1 MHDLFKEIKNDH
13 QEVKAILEKL
23 KESTGPKNRE
33 NLFKQLV
40 AELKPH
46 MEAEEKVLYPV
57 LADKKEARENAL
69 EALEEHHVAELV
81 LKELEKGD
89 KQGDQW
95 LAKMRVFSEL
105 IDHHIEEEEES
116 VFKDAQKVLKDDQVS
131 QIFESFQS
139 VKQKMKKHF
148 S

>member
-13 QEVKAILEKL
+13 QEVKSMLEKL

-33 NLFKQLV
+33 NLLKQFII
-40 AELKPH
+40 ELKPH
-46 MEAEEKVLYPV
+46 MEAEEKAFYPV
-57 LADKKEARENAL
+57 LADKKESREQAL

-89 KQGDQW
+89 KSGDQW
-95 LAKMRVFSEL
+95 KAKMQVFGEL
-105 IDHHIEEEEES
+105 LEHHIEEEEDE
-116 VFKDAQKVLKDDQVS
+116 VFEAAREVLDEKKIS
-131 QIFESFQS
+131 EIYESFQN
-139 VKQKMKKHF
+139 VKQKMKKKL